1 MAFNDKN
8 IVWGEHMLNVCCG
21 TKNPSKLKGI
31 GRAFSEFFKDLKI
44 TGIEVSNSVGPQ
56 PIGIDETMKGAKTRA
71 ELALKFESGCDF
83 GVGVEAGIIKI
94 NEDYYNIVASF
105 ILDRENNGSFG
116 FSPAFALPHKFV
128 KNLIN
133 GKYSELEQIADS
145 YFRTK
150 HRRRYRHNWNFDS
163 RQDYQRGSHLLCC
176 HDVAGSF
183 SKQRIV

>member
-1 MAFNDKN
+1 
-8 IVWGEHMLNVCCG
+8 MLNVCCG

-31 GRAFSEFFKDLKI
+31 GHAFSEFFKDLKI

-56 PIGIDETMKGAKTRA
+56 PIGIDKTMKGAKTRA
-71 ELALKFESGCDF
+71 ELPLKFESGCDF

-116 FSPAFALPHKFV
+116 FSPAFGLPHKFV

-150 HRRRYRHNWNFDS
+150 NIGEGIGIIGILTAGKITREVLTYYAVMMSLVPFLNKELYNP
-163 RQDYQRGSHLLCC
+163 GSP
-176 HDVAGSF
+176 
-183 SKQRIV
+183 